1 MMIDFHTHL
10 FPDTMAEK
18 TICKMEA
25 EGNTTAFTRGTLTE
39 LKRSMKEN
47 NIDLSVV
54 LPVVTKPSQFDT
66 INQYAAQID
75 GKEGIISFGGIHP
88 KMVRIIQFAVE
99 LDLIVVL
106 HAGIDIGLPTPV
118 HCPPNRASNML
129 ARIENNNA
137 KIILAHTGG
146 YEMWDEVEEYL
157 VGMNVWLD
165 TSYSMNRLSEEQFT
179 RIVRNHGADRI
190 LFATDSPWGGQKETA
205 EWIKGMDLTEE
216 EQERIFWKNGAELLG
231 YKT

>member
-1 MMIDFHTHL
+1 
-10 FPDTMAEK
+10 
-18 TICKMEA
+18 
-25 EGNTTAFTRGTLTE
+25 
-39 LKRSMKEN
+39 
-47 NIDLSVV
+47 
-54 LPVVTKPSQFDT
+54 
-66 INQYAAQID
+66 
-75 GKEGIISFGGIHP
+75 
-88 KMVRIIQFAVE
+88 
-99 LDLIVVL
+99 
-106 HAGIDIGLPTPV
+106 
-118 HCPPNRASNML
+118 ML

-205 EWIKGMDLTEE
+205 EWIKGMDLPEE
-216 EQERIFWKNGAELLG
+216 ELERIFWNNGAKLLG